1 MDMFNVTKQM
11 VSKSIRSLSK
21 NNYIKLEYIEIDV
34 NVSKRKIIPSGVL
47 KEILMGIPKK
57 YNTSIQKNLINIII
71 KIIYV

>member
-11 VSKSIRSLSK
+11 VSKSISSLSK

-47 KEILMGIPKK
+47 KEFLIGIPKK